1 MVAVV
6 EVEDRIFLE
15 AGGKRG
21 LLKFN
26 IIPADVRK
34 LEARVVDR
42 QPLHPPRQPSQSFES
57 SILMADIGQQLQS
70 QTDPKEGLS
79 FLPHLLSKS
88 VHQAGRP
95 QVRNAVAECSLSGQ
109 HDP

>member
-6 EVEDRIFLE
+6 EIEDRIFLE
-15 AGGKRG
+15 AGGKRRVP
-21 LLKFN
+21 KFN

-79 FLPHLLSKS
+79 FLPHLLRKS
-88 VHQAGRP
+88 VNQTGRP
-95 QVRNAVAECSLSGQ
+95 QLRTAADECSM
-109 HDP
+109 

>member
-6 EVEDRIFLE
+6 KVEDRIFLE
-15 AGGKRG
+15 AGGKRC
-21 LLKFN
+21 LLIFN

-79 FLPHLLSKS
+79 FLPHLPRESIY
-88 VHQAGRP
+88 QTGRA
-95 QVRNAVAECSLSGQ
+95 QVRDAVTECSLSGQ